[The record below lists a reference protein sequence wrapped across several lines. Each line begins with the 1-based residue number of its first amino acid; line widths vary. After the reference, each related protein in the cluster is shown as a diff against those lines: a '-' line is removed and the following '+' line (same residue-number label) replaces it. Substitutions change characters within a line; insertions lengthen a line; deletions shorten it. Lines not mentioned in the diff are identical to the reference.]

1 MGAKEVTLDNNY
13 WQERALSGV
22 RAACGADIN
31 YAELEKLSKNFK
43 ELYSRGCLEKIAS
56 ISLNNFLKEKH
67 LDNYKDPNTEAKKLT
82 LMQCIEVF
90 GDYQVVFP
98 SYGIFMPSYK
108 KALSSFDSTDVH
120 NSLLVGVLNKN
131 TITEYNYLMNN
142 ISPKGTRFI
151 MDNNPCSEVLDY
163 KHFIFDDA
171 LKMSLPGNQ
180 FDSLQINFVIDE
192 IPREVQGNL
201 FSEAY
206 RVLVPN
212 GKFVMVEMKKDVD
225 FGQLEN
231 KGFRSIEIEEAPFYN
246 KRRELI
252 DVMEN
257 KAKPQPISCPEIV
270 LVTAMK

>member
-1 MGAKEVTLDNNY
+1 MGGKEVVLDNNY
-13 WQERALSGV
+13 WQERALSGARV
-22 RAACGADIN
+22 ACGADIT
-31 YAELEKLSKNFK
+31 YGELEKLSKNFK
-43 ELYSRGCLEKIAS
+43 ELYSRGCLEKIAL

-90 GDYQVVFP
+90 GDHQVVFP
-98 SYGIFMPSYK
+98 SYGIFMPSYE

-142 ISPKGTRFI
+142 ISPKGIRFI
-151 MDNNPCSEVLDY
+151 MDINPCSDVLDY

-171 LKMSLPGNQ
+171 LKMSLPANQ

-192 IPREVQGNL
+192 IPRELQGNL

-206 RVLVPN
+206 RVLAPN

-225 FGQLEN
+225 FDQLEN
-231 KGFRSIEIEEAPFYN
+231 KGFCRIEVEEAPFYN

-252 DVMEN
+252 DLMEN
-257 KAKPQPISCPEIV
+257 KAKPKAISCPEIV
-270 LVTAMK
+270 LVTATK